1 MKNKLLLSLLFFS
14 TIMFSQEE
22 IRGKILN
29 TENIEG
35 IHVLNKNEQK
45 FTVTNEKGEFFIE
58 AKLNDTIY
66 LNSIVYQL
74 QQFVVT
80 EEIIKRKYIAITL
93 EEEVNELDEVVVGN
107 KLTGNINEDLKQ
119 VTIKDTI
126 NFSDVGIPGFEGVPE
141 EKIVPVIPAIG
152 PLAVV
157 VDIEALYKH
166 ASGYYKS
173 LRLGR
178 KWDKQDKTI
187 IKVYDYYG
195 HDFFIETYN
204 IDEEKMYEFLL
215 ACVEEPGFVNDFNK
229 GIHELVLKVFEAKSE
244 NFKAE

>member
-1 MKNKLLLSLLFFS
+1 MKNKLLLCLLFFS
-14 TIMFSQEE
+14 VTLFSQEE
-22 IRGKILN
+22 IKGKIMN
-29 TENIEG
+29 TENVEG

-58 AKLNDTIY
+58 AKLKDTIY
-66 LNSIVYQL
+66 LNSITYQL

-80 EEIIKRKYIAITL
+80 EEILKRKYIAITL
-93 EEEVNELDEVVVGN
+93 EEDVNELKEVVVGN

-119 VTIKDTI
+119 VIIKDTI
-126 NFSDVGIPGFEGVPE
+126 NFSDVGIPGFEGEPE
-141 EKIVPVIPAIG
+141 EKIVPIIPAIG
-152 PLAVV
+152 PLAVL

-166 ASGYYKS
+166 ASGYYKN

-178 KWDKQDKTI
+178 KWDKQNQTI

-195 HDFFIETYN
+195 HDFFVETYN

-215 ACVEEPGFVNDFNK
+215 ACVEEEGFVNDFNK
-229 GIHELVLKVFEAKSE
+229 DSHELILKVFETKSE
-244 NFKAE
+244 NFQVE